1 MIEVKGISKKY
12 NSKPVVNDV
21 SFCIKKGKIT
31 SFIGPNGAGKS
42 TVLGMMSRLL
52 KMDAGEVFIEGKE
65 ISHWNTKELSKVIG
79 ILKQSNHLNV
89 RLSVR
94 DLVSFGRF
102 PHSQGNL
109 TQEDI
114 NKIDEAIDYMK
125 LGDIQHKF
133 LDELS
138 GGQRQR
144 AFIGMVL
151 AQDTDYI
158 FLDEPLNNLDMKHS
172 VQIMK
177 ILRKITDELGKTV
190 VIVIHDINFA
200 SCYSDEIIALKEG
213 EVVISG
219 TRDEIMKESILS
231 KLYEMEF
238 NVQKKIRL
246 KKLFMNV
253 IAGIGVVSLVACSQ
267 PVDQEAKD
275 PKETEKQTVEVT
287 HEYGKTVVEKNPKNI
302 VVFDFGIL
310 DALDYMGVEVK
321 GLPKS
326 GAIPS
331 HLSKFESD
339 EYVNVGGLKEP
350 DLEKIYEMNPGLIII
365 SGRQADYYEE
375 LSKIAPTLY
384 MGLDSEDYLA
394 SFEKNMKVLA
404 DIFDKTDIVEKG
416 LAEVN
421 EKIEDL
427 NKKVSEQGL
436 NALVVLTNE
445 GAVSAY
451 GANSR
456 FGMIHQNFG
465 FKEADENLGE
475 SSTHGSKVSFE
486 YISNI
491 NPNYLFVI
499 DRGAVVGGDSNA
511 QGTLDNELIN
521 STSAA
526 QNNNIVYL
534 DAAIWYTATGGF
546 NSTIKMVDEVL
557 GAIEK

>member
-12 NSKPVVNDV
+12 SSNPVVNDV

-238 NVQKKIRL
+238 NVQKI
-246 KKLFMNV
+246 N
-253 IAGIGVVSLVACSQ
+253 
-267 PVDQEAKD
+267 
-275 PKETEKQTVEVT
+275 
-287 HEYGKTVVEKNPKNI
+287 
-302 VVFDFGIL
+302 
-310 DALDYMGVEVK
+310 
-321 GLPKS
+321 
-326 GAIPS
+326 
-331 HLSKFESD
+331 
-339 EYVNVGGLKEP
+339 
-350 DLEKIYEMNPGLIII
+350 
-365 SGRQADYYEE
+365 
-375 LSKIAPTLY
+375 
-384 MGLDSEDYLA
+384 
-394 SFEKNMKVLA
+394 
-404 DIFDKTDIVEKG
+404 
-416 LAEVN
+416 
-421 EKIEDL
+421 
-427 NKKVSEQGL
+427 NKK
-436 NALVVLTNE
+436 
-445 GAVSAY
+445 
-451 GANSR
+451 
-456 FGMIHQNFG
+456 IC
-465 FKEADENLGE
+465 
-475 SSTHGSKVSFE
+475 
-486 YISNI
+486 
-491 NPNYLFVI
+491 
-499 DRGAVVGGDSNA
+499 
-511 QGTLDNELIN
+511 
-521 STSAA
+521 
-526 QNNNIVYL
+526 VY
-534 DAAIWYTATGGF
+534 Y
-546 NSTIKMVDEVL
+546 
-557 GAIEK
+557 